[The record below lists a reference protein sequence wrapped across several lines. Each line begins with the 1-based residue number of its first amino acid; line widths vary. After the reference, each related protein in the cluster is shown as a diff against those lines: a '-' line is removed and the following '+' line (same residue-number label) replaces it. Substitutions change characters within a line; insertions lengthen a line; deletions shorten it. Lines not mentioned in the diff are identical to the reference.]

1 MSMQNQESPR
11 IAATLAHR
19 VGQSAN
25 STQIADAVAHI
36 WSEAECAL
44 IPIIGKQGVVA
55 LMKRSL
61 FLSSPAHIW
70 LANMHQGVQTS
81 MDLATLKSQIAQ
93 QTADEALAGS
103 ETLLLRFYEVLT
115 SLIGPSLADRLLDPV
130 WANPSSGET
139 AQDRP
144 L

>member
-1 MSMQNQESPR
+1 MFMQNQESPR

-25 STQIADAVAHI
+25 STQVADALARI
-36 WSEAECAL
+36 WCEAESAL
-44 IPIIGKQGVVA
+44 IPIIGKQGVLA
-55 LMKRSL
+55 LLKRSL

-81 MDLATLKSQIAQ
+81 TELATLIAQ
-93 QTADEALAGS
+93 QSVDEALTGS
-103 ETLLLRFYEVLT
+103 MTLLLRFYELLT